1 MANVILSGARTPV
14 GGFMGSLSSQTAPQ
28 LGAVAIKGAIEKAGI
43 SADKVNEV
51 IMGNVLQGGVG
62 QAPARQAAIY
72 AGLPKSVE
80 CMTINK
86 VCGSG
91 LKAVMMADQ
100 ILNNGDAEL
109 IVAGGQESMTNAP
122 HALFGARNGYKM
134 GNQNL
139 VDLMI
144 HDGLW
149 DVYNNYHMGNAGEL
163 CAAEHTFTREEQ
175 DAYAIESYKMAL
187 EAQKNGYFDD
197 EIVPVT
203 YADRKGDVTVS
214 VDEDPAKVNFDK
226 VSSLRPVFK
235 KDGTVTAANA
245 SNLNDGGAALTVS
258 SEEWA
263 AANGIKP
270 VAKIVAHCSYAHSP
284 EWFTTAPTAAIQKV
298 LKKAN
303 MTLDQIDLFE
313 INEAFAVVPMHSI
326 KELGIDRNKV
336 NVHGGAIAIGHPIG
350 ASGAR
355 LLITLLGALK
365 RTGGKYGLVTLCIG
379 GGEANAMIV
388 EML

>member
-1 MANVILSGARTPV
+1 MANVILSGARTPI
-14 GGFMGSLSSQTAPQ
+14 GGFMGSLSSQSAPQ
-28 LGAVAIKGAIEKAGI
+28 LGAIAIKGALEKAGV
-43 SADKVNEV
+43 SPDKVNEV
-51 IMGNVLQGGVG
+51 IMGNVLTGGVG

-72 AGLPKSVE
+72 AGLPTSVE

-91 LKAVMMADQ
+91 LKAVMLADQ
-100 ILNNGDAEL
+100 VINNGDADV

-122 HALFGARNGYKM
+122 HALFGVRNGYKM

-149 DVYNNYHMGNAGEL
+149 DVYNNFHMGNAGEL
-163 CAAEHTFTREEQ
+163 CASTHTFTRDAQ
-175 DAYAIESYKMAL
+175 DKFAEESYKLAIQ
-187 EAQKNGYFDD
+187 AQQSGYFAN

-203 YADRKGDVTVS
+203 IADRKGDITVTK
-214 VDEDPAKVNFDK
+214 DDDPEKVNFDK
-226 VSSLRPVFK
+226 IPTLKPVFK

-245 SNLNDGGAALTVS
+245 SNLNDGAAALVVS

-263 AANGIKP
+263 KANEMKP
-270 VAKIVAHCSYAHSP
+270 LAKIIAHCSHAQAP
-284 EWFTTAPTAAIQKV
+284 DWFTTAPTSAIQKV

-303 MTLDQIDLFE
+303 MKLDQIDLFE

-336 NVHGGAIAIGHPIG
+336 NINGGAIALGHPIG

-355 LLITLLGALK
+355 LLVTLINALK

-379 GGEANAMIV
+379 GGEANAMII
-388 EML
+388 EIL

>member
-28 LGAVAIKGAIEKAGI
+28 LGAVAIKSAVEKAGI
-43 SADKVNEV
+43 PVEKINEV

-109 IVAGGQESMTNAP
+109 IVAGGQESMSNAP

-149 DVYNNYHMGNAGEL
+149 DVYNNFHMGNAGEL
-163 CAAEHTFTREEQ
+163 CASEHNFTREDQDVYAEQ
-175 DAYAIESYKMAL
+175 SYKFAL

-197 EIVPVT
+197 EIAPVT
-203 YADRKGDVTVS
+203 YSTRKGDVTVS
-214 VDEDPAKVNFDK
+214 EDEDPGKVNFDK
-226 VSSLRPVFK
+226 ISSLRPVFK

-270 VAKIVAHCSYAHSP
+270 IAKIVAHCSHAHTP

-355 LLITLLGALK
+355 LLITLLSALK

-388 EML
+388 ELI